1 MPDAQTQ
8 TESRD
13 LEVARLRAQ
22 VAYLKHALAYA
33 DNESIRARA
42 ESNAAEEL
50 VECQRRVVQ
59 LHGYNQK
66 LSRLTE
72 ILSKRLGLPTVH
84 ATGPPRMA
92 QAIVSSTP
100 PTAMA
105 ESNVERTQPSRRPCA
120 RGVVG

>member
-1 MPDAQTQ
+1 MPEAQTQ
-8 TESRD
+8 TEHKPVRD
-13 LEVARLRAQ
+13 AEMERLRAQ
-22 VAYLKHALAYA
+22 IAYLTHALAYA

-84 ATGPPRMA
+84 ATGPPRVA
-92 QAIVSSTP
+92 QATKP
-100 PTAMA
+100 PTPSTATA
-105 ESNVERTQPSRRPCA
+105 ESNIERA
-120 RGVVG
+120 